1 MLFVP
6 CHKLYVLPK
15 NMHFQSRRKI
25 QVSTS
30 LHNVV
35 PVPDGQDCCTS
46 LQTSRGVRNGNLT
59 ETGSVFPKY
68 FASVDFLVIVFS
80 FRLVSKS

>member
-1 MLFVP
+1 M
-6 CHKLYVLPK
+6 
-15 NMHFQSRRKI
+15 NFQSRRKI

-35 PVPDGQDCCTS
+35 PVPDGQDYCTL

-59 ETGSVFPKY
+59 ETGSGFPKY

-80 FRLVSKS
+80 FRLVSKSLTINLVNIS